1 MSVFRNNPKPGDK
14 EPEASRFGEPLLS
27 RPDVSTGRQE
37 QATVLESPPEEPRTS
52 FSPFTDRETKP
63 TATPS
68 EKCANVIAAGSK
80 WSGTLNIE
88 DSVRIEGQLS
98 GEVVAKGTVHIGEG
112 ARVEAKVR
120 AAFVVVA
127 GNFKGEVRCDERLEL
142 TPKGRVE
149 GDIVTKSLTISEGAT
164 IDGSIQMTA
173 PKDRSRNGDEATDQ
187 APAPIREARNSKALS
202 S

>member
-14 EPEASRFGEPLLS
+14 EAEGSRFGEPLLS
-27 RPDVSTGRQE
+27 RPDLSNGRPEAATGYE
-37 QATVLESPPEEPRTS
+37 APAPAEEPHTS
-52 FSPFTDRETKP
+52 FSSFTDRDSRAA
-63 TATPS
+63 ATPPD
-68 EKCANVIAAGSK
+68 KCVNVIAAGSR
-80 WSGTLNIE
+80 WSGSLNID
-88 DSVRIEGQLS
+88 DSVRIEGQVS
-98 GEVVAKGTVHIGEG
+98 GEVVAKGTVHIAEG

-127 GNFKGEVRCDERLEL
+127 GSFKGEVRCDERLEL
-142 TPKGRVE
+142 TPKGKVE

-173 PKDRSRNGDEATDQ
+173 PKDRGRNNDDVPE
-187 APAPIREARNSKALS
+187 PAPIREARNAKALS

>member
-1 MSVFRNNPKPGDK
+1 MSVFRNNGKPGDK
-14 EPEASRFGEPLLS
+14 EPENSRFGDSLLS
-27 RPDVSTGRQE
+27 RPDLARQE
-37 QATVLESPPEEPRTS
+37 TPESFEPPAPVEEPRSS
-52 FSPFTDRETKP
+52 FSSFTERETRAA
-63 TATPS
+63 ATPL

-80 WSGTLNIE
+80 WSGSLNID
-88 DSVRIEGQLS
+88 DSVRIEGQVS

-112 ARVEAKVR
+112 ARVEAKIR

-127 GNFKGEVRCDERLEL
+127 GSFKGEVRCDERLEL

-173 PKDRSRNGDEATDQ
+173 PKDRSRNGDEAE
-187 APAPIREARNSKALS
+187 PATAREARNAKALS